1 MLASSGDVETSM
13 LRALPTATL
22 LELKEEFARETSL
35 QISRKDLCL
44 HNGLG
49 QVGGTNLKFRPWSQL
64 IWKHFSLPR

>member
-1 MLASSGDVETSM
+1 M

-49 QVGGTNLKFRPWSQL
+49 QVGGAIHLIFRYSDHGHTFRWTDMILLSN
-64 IWKHFSLPR
+64 IT